1 MHSVLGGFGLN
12 SSIYD
17 ATNLGW
23 KLGLCAL
30 NRAKLSS
37 LLSTYDLERRLFAN
51 RVIRV
56 SGAYLRFICNS
67 KLPLAE
73 LRGLSEELETCGE
86 ELPIL
91 DGTTATDLEFLGAF
105 FARND
110 KFLLGLDPPWT
121 TSAICPFEDVGVAG
135 DGMSKRKRPTAVR
148 NGRRAPNPRVAF
160 SQNTTGYLYDKMT
173 GAARFH
179 ILVFGSDLAG
189 PVYDRLARFS
199 QRALTAPAG
208 FFHRFGA
215 ADMFNVVLVTK
226 ALPFEAE
233 WRLHGEELDGLRKNA
248 EVIFDDRPPGED
260 AHGVYEFNH
269 ARGAVVVVRP
279 DLWLGVCAWPE
290 EAEKVL
296 GEYFGGFLVEKPML
310 GMQEESGACRG
321 IIKDVWQRRIN
332 DKNENDLS

>member
-1 MHSVLGGFGLN
+1 MHREKYPSPFSICPTNANFIRHVHSVLGGFGLN

-17 ATNLGW
+17 ASNLGW

-73 LRGLSEELETCGE
+73 LRGLGEELETCGE

-91 DGTTATDLEFLGAF
+91 DGTTATDLKFLGAF

-121 TSAICPFEDVGVAG
+121 TSAICPFEDADAAD

-160 SQNTTGYLYDKMT
+160 SQNATGYLYDKIT

-179 ILVFGSDLAG
+179 ILIFGSDLAG
-189 PVYDRLARFS
+189 PVHDRLARFS
-199 QRALTAPAG
+199 QQALTAPNG

-215 ADMFNVVLVTK
+215 AEMFNVVLVTK
-226 ALPFEAE
+226 ALPFETE
-233 WRLHGEELDGLRKNA
+233 WRLHGEELDGLRENA
-248 EVIFDDRPPGED
+248 EVVFDDRPPEED
-260 AHGVYEFNH
+260 AHGVYEINH

-279 DLWLGVCAWPE
+279 DLWVGVCAWPE
-290 EAEKVL
+290 EADKVL
-296 GEYFGGFLVEKPML
+296 GEYFGGFLVEKSML
-310 GMQEESGACRG
+310 GRG
-321 IIKDVWQRRIN
+321 VY
-332 DKNENDLS
+332 